1 MIESKLKAKNY
12 NRGQLTPCWRD
23 PIRSKQLSTV
33 AILGR
38 SLDSAMSLLCSI
50 VCQNLSAF
58 SEMPLIR
65 HSVQLQWLPLQT
77 NRWMPGAHYP
87 DGCGMG
93 NPLSPNLAYI
103 FMAISWNQMLSD
115 PQTHHSLPITMLMT
129 VSLMVL
135 ALMVSLFLSCR
146 KSPRPEARVPVPIAS
161 PPSCT
166 PVLPYVRGLSEQLRR
181 CPQ

>member
-1 MIESKLKAKNY
+1 MLIECANVPLSESFPLSFNHSERFCRVNFHFFDTNFCFKCKIQAL
-12 NRGQLTPCWRD
+12 RD
-23 PIRSKQLSTV
+23 TRHGEKS
-33 AILGR
+33 
-38 SLDSAMSLLCSI
+38 
-50 VCQNLSAF
+50 CQA
-58 SEMPLIR
+58 
-65 HSVQLQWLPLQT
+65 V
-77 NRWMPGAHYP
+77 PGAHYP

-93 NPLSPNLAYI
+93 NLLSPNLAYI